1 MLFSRDFRIL
11 QVVCLKMLF
20 RKATRKRFVC
30 LVVTFLFLMGF
41 NTYSY
46 VMTFIKT
53 ESLKKEVLDEKA
65 FKFFFIRQRTPDD
78 FEKFLA
84 GNRQQLHKLGAEI
97 VGKAFIYQNNLYIH
111 FLAPSELMPDH
122 AAGENDAILLLYGIF
137 NMAQAAGD
145 FYVEGSGAGDRTRV
159 KGMYIDYNGI
169 RLEKEIIQSRRTALK
184 RDLTDIADM
193 MLADVGDKR
202 RDVINSLKQRIT
214 DNLKRAQGN
223 EKSGPNLYLSR
234 VESVVPMNYLHI
246 LEHLK
251 QDNTTDVID
260 LLDSVKCY
268 PDSTIE
274 TDKTYLNVPESYLG
288 KALYADIDIY
298 PRYIPLYIPDL
309 LMPQWNWLLYQNI
322 HLNDDFMNY
331 INSMHFKG
339 HYLFSYEKSHII
351 RDRVR
356 NINDDIRSNHLRFYL
371 TDLSMGIAFPFMISL
386 FAFIHLKTEIAFLL
400 MYKNRIREIL
410 LIFWMLP
417 VSLMLLIKCGVP
429 AGFYLFMGTKGAPAD
444 MILQLFV
451 TFLAAAAGFYP
462 INRWCF
468 SQFTGDTLN
477 LYALHKGR

>member
-20 RKATRKRFVC
+20 RKSTRKRFVC

-46 VMTFIKT
+46 VLTFSKT

-65 FKFFFIRQRTPDD
+65 FKFFFIRQRTPAD

-84 GNRQQLHKLGAEI
+84 GSRQQLRKLGAEL
-97 VGKAFIYQNNLYIH
+97 VEKAFIYQNNLYIH
-111 FLAPSELMPDH
+111 FLAPAELRSESG
-122 AAGENDAILLLYGIF
+122 AGENGAILLLYGVF

-145 FYVEGSGAGDRTRV
+145 FYAEGSGNGELTRV
-159 KGMYIDYNGI
+159 KGVYIDYNGI
-169 RLEKEIIQSRRTALK
+169 HLNKEIIQSRHTALK
-184 RDLTDIADM
+184 GDFTDIADM

-202 RDVINSLKQRIT
+202 RAVINSLKQRIA
-214 DNLKRAQGN
+214 DNLKRAQEN
-223 EKSGPNLYLSR
+223 ENSEPNLYLSR

-260 LLDSVKCY
+260 LLDSVKSY

-274 TDKTYLNVPESYLG
+274 TERTYLDIPENYKG

-298 PRYIPLYIPDL
+298 PRYVPLYIPGL
-309 LMPQWNWLLYQNI
+309 LRSQWNWLLYKNI
-322 HLNDDFMNY
+322 HINDDFMNY

-356 NINDDIRSNHLRFYL
+356 NINDDIRSNNIRFYL

-386 FAFIHLKTEIAFLL
+386 FAFIHLKSEIAFLL

-417 VSLMLLIKCGVP
+417 LILMLLVKCCVP
-429 AGFYLFMGTKGAPAD
+429 AGFYLFAGSKGAPAC
-444 MILQLFV
+444 MILPLFV
-451 TFLAAAAGFYP
+451 TFLAAAAVFYP
-462 INRWCF
+462 VNRWCF